1 MKPFGKKR
9 GMGRFL
15 LKAAVLCASYAAVF
29 LVTYWLNQ
37 SYLARTAAT
46 ARVVT
51 ASRPLLPGEKLER
64 EDLTLADRALFGLGQ
79 DYSGDPDAL
88 LSGGDWYVGQLGFG
102 AGDVIRESRLMR
114 EAPER
119 PGGARIEEY
128 LADGSTRLL
137 ALNTDLV
144 LSGGDWL
151 KPGVVADA
159 IVYLGGKTNFGE
171 NGESRVLG
179 PADDPFLRGLLIAER
194 KTAAGLNEEDAA
206 ASADRDRLPA
216 VVVVVLDAAEEERAK
231 ALVRYNEEG
240 RLYFSPTKSPE

>member
-15 LKAAVLCASYAAVF
+15 LKAAVLCASFAAVF

-64 EDLTLADRALFGLGQ
+64 EDLTLADR
-79 DYSGDPDAL
+79 
-88 LSGGDWYVGQLGFG
+88 
-102 AGDVIRESRLMR
+102 
-114 EAPER
+114 
-119 PGGARIEEY
+119 
-128 LADGSTRLL
+128 
-137 ALNTDLV
+137 
-144 LSGGDWL
+144 
-151 KPGVVADA
+151 
-159 IVYLGGKTNFGE
+159 
-171 NGESRVLG
+171 
-179 PADDPFLRGLLIAER
+179 
-194 KTAAGLNEEDAA
+194 
-206 ASADRDRLPA
+206 DRLPA